1 MRRLV
6 LGHDVGRYTAP
17 AGYLEALSARPF
29 PRSCLVAALPGRAHA
44 GATSASDAP
53 DEPDAG
59 LGRLSLGA
67 ANIVGQ
73 DDLRVLRHHR
83 LDLAGKGFTHRLG
96 PGGHPL
102 WHATLDG
109 AAVTAGRR
117 P

>member
-1 MRRLV
+1 M
-6 LGHDVGRYTAP
+6 
-17 AGYLEALSARPF
+17 
-29 PRSCLVAALPGRAHA
+29 AASWATNPGRAHA

-53 DEPDAG
+53 DDPDAG
-59 LGRLSLGA
+59 LDRLSELVGGLLAQVNLAAGAVQAELHGFLSLGA

-96 PGGHPL
+96 PGGLPL
-102 WHATLDG
+102 RYATLDG